1 MNKLILKRKS
11 IKKYSQ
17 VAVEDEKIHLLFKAA
32 SLAPSSYNE
41 QPWSFIMAR
50 SNDLQNFN
58 NLLSLMSEKNKE
70 WAKDAPLIVLAA
82 AKRNLT
88 IIDKPNKYY
97 FYDVSSA
104 VANLTYQA
112 LSMDLYVHQIGGFDL
127 HRAKTVL
134 NIPDEYEPVVML
146 VVGYNAD
153 EVNETNINT
162 RIRKPI
168 SEFVFEKKFGNPA
181 EINNEV
187 LFN

>member
-11 IKKYSQ
+11 IKKYSHI
-17 VAVEDEKIHLLFKAA
+17 AVEDEDIQLLFKAA

-50 SNDLQNFN
+50 SNDLHNFN

-70 WAKDAPLIVLAA
+70 WAKDAPLIVLAV

-88 IIDKPNKYY
+88 VIDKPNKYY

-112 LSMDLYVHQIGGFDL
+112 LSMDLYVHQIGGFDS
-127 HRAKTVL
+127 HKAKTVL

-146 VVGYNAD
+146 VIGYNAD
-153 EVNETNINT
+153 EVNETNNNNK
-162 RIRKPI
+162 IRKPI
-168 SEFVFEKKFGNPA
+168 SDFVFDNQFGNRA
-181 EINNEV
+181 YANNEV
-187 LFN
+187 IIN

>member
-1 MNKLILKRKS
+1 MNKLIQKRKS

-17 VAVEDEKIHLLFKAA
+17 IAVEDEKIQLLFKAA

-41 QPWSFIMAR
+41 QPWSFIIAR
-50 SNDLQNFN
+50 GNDLQNFN
-58 NLLSLMSEKNKE
+58 YLLSLMSEKNKE

-112 LSMDLYVHQIGGFDL
+112 LSMDLYVHQIGGFDVVK
-127 HRAKTVL
+127 AKSVL

-146 VVGYNAD
+146 VIGYNAD
-153 EVNETNINT
+153 ETDESNT
-162 RIRKPI
+162 HNRIRKPI
-168 SEFVFEKKFGNPA
+168 SDFVFEKKFGNPA
-181 EINNEV
+181 EISNEI
-187 LFN
+187 LIN